1 VSLPVDYCGEGPV
14 DAAIARRL
22 IAAVG
27 GEPGTDYLTPR
38 GPRGKNALD
47 QRIAG
52 LLIAAEHGRRVLV
65 LRDLDAEPCAGPVVA
80 RLVHRPAPGFCLRL
94 AVRAVEAWLL
104 ADHDGIAR
112 GLKVPRSSFP
122 CLPDALADPKAAL
135 RHLVQQ
141 SRDAEIRRQCGAT
154 PQVFGALTASL
165 ATEVWDPQRAAARS
179 PSLAR
184 ALRRLRALCR

>member
-1 VSLPVDYCGEGPV
+1 LPVDYCGEGPV

-80 RLVHRPAPGFCLRL
+80 RLVPRPAPGFCLRL

-112 GLKVPRSSFP
+112 GLKVPKSS
-122 CLPDALADPKAAL
+122 LPRPPDHLADPKAEL
-135 RHLVQQ
+135 RRLGQQ
-141 SRDAEIRRQCGAT
+141 SRDPEISRQCGAT
-154 PQVFGALTASL
+154 PQVLGALTASL
-165 ATEVWDPQRAAARS
+165 AMEVWDPQRAAARS